1 MIMKWTGYIILM
13 IICCLSMACERT
25 IDVLRPSAAEENFEV
40 RQKAVDGIKRYIQRE
55 FELFQSFEQLTQE
68 EDVQAEDAVEAFLT
82 LAMKAA
88 EIFKEET
95 GIEYP
100 SPEIRFQLLSIQIQ
114 ENPADVDAHL
124 AFTDMQ
130 EDIDIHGEISVDI
143 LHVIDPLQ
151 MIDLIE
157 EWVYLSLLHPDATE
171 EALLVPFRESAKN
184 GQTTFSFEVIAKAYA
199 DAFPEPEPPSA
210 AN

>member
-1 MIMKWTGYIILM
+1 M
-13 IICCLSMACERT
+13 
-25 IDVLRPSAAEENFEV
+25 
-40 RQKAVDGIKRYIQRE
+40 DGIKRYIQRE
-55 FELFQSFEQLTQE
+55 FELVLSFEQLAQE
-68 EDVQAEDAVEAFLT
+68 EDVFEALLT
-82 LAMKAA
+82 LPMKAA
-88 EIFKEET
+88 AIFKEET
-95 GIEYP
+95 GVEYP

-124 AFTDMQ
+124 IFTEMQ

-143 LHVIDPLQ
+143 LQAIDQLQ

-171 EALLVPFRESAKN
+171 ETLLVAFRESAKN
-184 GQTTFSFEVIAKAYA
+184 GQTTFSFEVIARTYA
-199 DAFPEPEPPSA
+199 DAFPEPEPLSA

>member
-1 MIMKWTGYIILM
+1 MIMKWTGYIILIM
-13 IICCLSMACERT
+13 ICCLSIACERT
-25 IDVLRPSAAEENFEV
+25 IDVLRSNGDEESFEA

-55 FELFQSFEQLTQE
+55 FELVQSFEQLTQE
-68 EDVQAEDAVEAFLT
+68 EDALEALLT
-82 LAMKAA
+82 LPMKAA

-95 GIEYP
+95 GVEYP

-114 ENPADVDAHL
+114 ENPVDVDAHL
-124 AFTDMQ
+124 VFVDMQ
-130 EDIDIHGEISVDI
+130 EDIDIHGEIGVDI
-143 LHVIDPLQ
+143 LHAIDQLQ
-151 MIDLIE
+151 MLDLIE

-171 EALLVPFRESAKN
+171 EALLIPFRESAKN
-184 GQTTFSFEVIAKAYA
+184 GETTLSFEVIAKGYA